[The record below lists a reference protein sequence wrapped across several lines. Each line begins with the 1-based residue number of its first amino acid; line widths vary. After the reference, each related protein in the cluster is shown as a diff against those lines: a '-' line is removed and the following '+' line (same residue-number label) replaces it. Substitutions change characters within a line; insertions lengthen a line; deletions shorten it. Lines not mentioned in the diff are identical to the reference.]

1 MTPSGRREDI
11 LRILEKHESLS
22 IRELAAQVY
31 VSEASVR
38 RDVAALEEEG
48 LVHRIHGGVVLA
60 SSENAVLPLYL
71 RDGEHS
77 AQKEL
82 LARRAAELVED
93 GDTLLLDA
101 SSTVRR
107 MVKYLS
113 GRKGLT
119 IMTNNARILSDLG
132 MLDARVFCTG
142 GEYVRENH
150 AFAGP
155 VAEAAVR
162 GFWADKVFFS
172 SQGLSEAGEVSDHSE
187 AENALRRV
195 MLERAGQKICLMDAS
210 KLGRHC
216 RFRLCGRED
225 IDLLLCN
232 TRLPWEE

>member
-1 MTPSGRREDI
+1 MTPNGRREDI
-11 LRILEKHESLS
+11 LRILEKRESLS
-22 IRELAAQVY
+22 IRELAALVY

-60 SSENAVLPLYL
+60 SSENTVLPLYL

-77 AQKEL
+77 AQKEWL
-82 LARRAAELVED
+82 GRRAAELVED

-107 MVKYLS
+107 MVKYLT

-119 IMTNNARILSDLG
+119 IMTNNDRIFGELG
-132 MLDARVFCTG
+132 GLDAKVFCTG

-172 SQGLSEAGEVSDHSE
+172 SQGLSRTGEVSDHSE
-187 AENALRRV
+187 AENALRKV
-195 MLERAGQKICLMDAS
+195 MLERAERKICLMDAS

-216 RFRLCGRED
+216 RFRLCGRDEV
-225 IDLLLCN
+225 DLFLCN
-232 TRLPWEE
+232 VKLPWEE

>member
-1 MTPSGRREDI
+1 MAKIPDMLGDYTE
-11 LRILEKHESLS
+11 LLLS
-22 IRELAAQVY
+22 AA
-31 VSEASVR
+31 VR
-38 RDVAALEEEG
+38 RCDRLEDAED
-48 LVHRIHGGVVLA
+48 LV
-60 SSENAVLPLYL
+60 
-71 RDGEHS
+71 
-77 AQKEL
+77 
-82 LARRAAELVED
+82 

-107 MVKYLS
+107 MIKYLS

-119 IMTNNARILSDLG
+119 LMTNNDRIFGELAG
-132 MLDARVFCTG
+132 LDARVFCTG

-195 MLERAGQKICLMDAS
+195 MLERAGQKI
-210 KLGRHC
+210 
-216 RFRLCGRED
+216 
-225 IDLLLCN
+225 
-232 TRLPWEE
+232 

>member
-1 MTPSGRREDI
+1 MTFSGRREEI
-11 LRILEKHESLS
+11 LRILGERESAS
-22 IRELAAQVY
+22 IRELSQLVY

-38 RDVAALEEEG
+38 RDVAALENEG
-48 LVHRIHGGVVLA
+48 LVRRIHGGVLLT

-82 LARRAAELVED
+82 LARRAADLVED

-119 IMTNNARILSDLG
+119 ILTNNARILEEISG
-132 MLDARVFCTG
+132 LDARVFCTG
-142 GEYVRENH
+142 GAYLRENH

-155 VAEAAVR
+155 MAENAVR
-162 GFWADKVFFS
+162 GFWADKLFFS
-172 SQGLSEAGEVSDHSE
+172 SQGLSRTGEVSDCSE
-187 AENALRRV
+187 AETSLRRV
-195 MLERAGQKICLMDAS
+195 MLERAAKKICLMDAS
-210 KLGRHC
+210 KMGRRC
-216 RFRLCGRED
+216 VFRLCGREEVD
-225 IDLLLCN
+225 VFLCN
-232 TRLPWEE
+232 TKLPWE